1 MNGAYHFP
9 YFVTKEFKEG
19 NRDLIDESLLGD
31 SSFTPQ
37 LRALKKLF
45 SKKHT
50 HAGSLVNTT
59 LPACYIYHFILKI
72 LQPSAQKRSNAEYSA
87 PL

>member
-9 YFVTKEFKEG
+9 YFVTKEFKEE

-45 SKKHT
+45 SKIVKVVVFCPKM
-50 HAGSLVNTT
+50 L
-59 LPACYIYHFILKI
+59 
-72 LQPSAQKRSNAEYSA
+72 
-87 PL
+87 

>member
-45 SKKHT
+45 SK
-50 HAGSLVNTT
+50 NTPT
-59 LPACYIYHFILKI
+59 RKLL
-72 LQPSAQKRSNAEYSA
+72 
-87 PL
+87 